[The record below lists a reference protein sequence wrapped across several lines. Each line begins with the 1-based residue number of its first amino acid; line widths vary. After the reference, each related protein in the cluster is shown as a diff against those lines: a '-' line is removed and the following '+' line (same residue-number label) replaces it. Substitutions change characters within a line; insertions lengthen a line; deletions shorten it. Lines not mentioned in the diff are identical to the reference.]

1 MQPHTHTPR
10 HSTRATHNN
19 TASLTSAAP
28 GVARRSPPAILATTH
43 HLESAGRGAG
53 RGGGW
58 AQGEPWPATHKHGH
72 PQRPAPQPPLP
83 APHTATTHSHRT
95 CSKALMTVCIVHGG
109 DSKGARCLGCATAH
123 THTNTTQ
130 PRPGPA
136 HLHGS
141 QAACQ
146 RRLVAGALAQ
156 EQQSHLSIPPVV
168 TGINGGRGGETG
180 RGGEGEYTARTHK
193 HTTRKPP
200 TMARGA
206 PHPRTPPQSSQGG
219 SSPRDS
225 THKISVLRG
234 YGGHVC
240 MGEGAGAG
248 RHRHTGSRGGGMQL
262 PGATHTLCM
271 GTPHPRPHAPTPTGT
286 TAPQRRTLYV

>member
-1 MQPHTHTPR
+1 M
-10 HSTRATHNN
+10 
-19 TASLTSAAP
+19 
-28 GVARRSPPAILATTH
+28 
-43 HLESAGRGAG
+43 
-53 RGGGW
+53 
-58 AQGEPWPATHKHGH
+58 
-72 PQRPAPQPPLP
+72 
-83 APHTATTHSHRT
+83 
-95 CSKALMTVCIVHGG
+95 HGG

-123 THTNTTQ
+123 THTTGNTTK
-130 PRPGPA
+130 PRPVPA

-146 RRLVAGALAQ
+146 RRFAAGALAQ

-219 SSPRDS
+219 SSPRES

-234 YGGHVC
+234 CGSHVC

-248 RHRHTGSRGGGMQL
+248 APQAQGWGGGHAACQGRHTHF
-262 PGATHTLCM
+262 AWAHHTLAPM
-271 GTPHPRPHAPTPTGT
+271 PRPPPGQ
-286 TAPQRRTLYV
+286 QRHSDARSRYS